1 MTKAIGSLVLAGGV
15 VLAMAGAASAAEP
28 FKLTS
33 PQYQDD
39 AVLATKSSCG
49 DKQRSPNCVGENVS
63 PPLAW
68 SDPPAGTKSYALLMF
83 DPEGRAPAGVSHM
96 VIYDIPVAVTGF
108 AEGEISKPS
117 DKYVG
122 GKNLMGKA
130 TYIGPGTPPGTDYH
144 HYTLTL
150 IALDLDPKALQ
161 AGLDRDA
168 LTAAVKGH
176 VKGSA
181 GLILRFKHPD

>member
-1 MTKAIGSLVLAGGV
+1 
-15 VLAMAGAASAAEP
+15 
-28 FKLTS
+28 
-33 PQYQDD
+33 
-39 AVLATKSSCG
+39 
-49 DKQRSPNCVGENVS
+49 
-63 PPLAW
+63 
-68 SDPPAGTKSYALLMF
+68 
-83 DPEGRAPAGVSHM
+83 
-96 VIYDIPVAVTGF
+96 
-108 AEGEISKPS
+108 
-117 DKYVG
+117 
-122 GKNLMGKA
+122 MGKA

>member
-1 MTKAIGSLVLAGGV
+1 MTKAIGNLVLAGGV
-15 VLAMAGAASAAEP
+15 ALAMAGAASAAEP

-39 AVLATKSSCG
+39 AVLAAKSSCG

-68 SDPPAGTKSYALLMF
+68 SNPPAGTKSFALLMF

-96 VIYDIPVAVTGF
+96 VIYDIPVSVTGF

-130 TYIGPGTPPGTDYH
+130 TYVGPGTPPGTDYH

-161 AGLDRDA
+161 AGLDRA
-168 LTAAVKGH
+168 QLTDAVKGH

-181 GLILRFKHPD
+181 GLILRFKHPE